1 MRCFIPNRTP
11 FILASSQPIFFYIIY
26 MSTSVAN
33 LGEQARSAGVTA
45 KREKKGKKITLY
57 RFVRQVELKI
67 SPTKT
72 EVFPVS
78 ISAPLPIKIGQLHL
92 ATTQRFSIAISDEDT
107 YDQNDQT
114 LYPN

>member
-1 MRCFIPNRTP
+1 
-11 FILASSQPIFFYIIY
+11 

-92 ATTQRFSIAISDEDT
+92 TTTQHFTCWVKQSAVIWGWWMFDRGLVMLEEPLQN
-107 YDQNDQT
+107 YDLCRRAESTAKTQ
-114 LYPN
+114 